1 MGVAKSGVDF
11 YSISDALGMAGG
23 LATEGRADLRLSTV
37 ALAGTPEP
45 VGSGVKN
52 SGLFYKLSLIVSII
66 FRKRFSCSSIVSL
79 GPYILK

>member
-37 ALAGTPEP
+37 ALAGTLRPFATRTET
-45 VGSGVKN
+45 
-52 SGLFYKLSLIVSII
+52 
-66 FRKRFSCSSIVSL
+66 CSTSSA
-79 GPYILK
+79 